1 MRSGIGGAGEPDGS
15 VCDGGCGSDAGN
27 PDRAGPARSRDD
39 QHRSEPKCGDYC
51 GSGARGHLCNVA
63 IEEVV
68 HPGPGHFRTFRD
80 FAIFTHVAD
89 EEVEE
94 EPYGCGQ
101 KQLWRKA

>member
-1 MRSGIGGAGEPDGS
+1 M
-15 VCDGGCGSDAGN
+15 
-27 PDRAGPARSRDD
+27 
-39 QHRSEPKCGDYC
+39 
-51 GSGARGHLCNVA
+51 
-63 IEEVV
+63 

-101 KQLWRKA
+101 KQLRFVLFPGVRLERVQKQEKVSFLDSIAVYNCI